1 MRNMVT
7 KLGSSKALSWVK
19 KNWFKVILTIVVIY
33 AIYWLFIEDPDTEH
47 FKQKDLKKVKEMRDE
62 SKRIYDEA
70 QKAED
75 DAINGIIQPNCDNST
90 NIFRSSTTPGCSD
103 YTTMARLSYELMNA
117 LYEEAEKEYKKSQKS
132 QKKKKSPSNRARRF
146 FGLK

>member
-1 MRNMVT
+1 MRRMRNMVT
-7 KLGSSKALSWVK
+7 KLGSSKPVSWIKKHWVK
-19 KNWFKVILTIVVIY
+19 IVVAIVVIY

-47 FKQKDLKKVKEMRDE
+47 FKQRDLKKVKEMRDE

-117 LYEEAEKEYKKSQKS
+117 LYEEAKKEYKKSQK
-132 QKKKKSPSNRARRF
+132 KKSPSRRIRRF